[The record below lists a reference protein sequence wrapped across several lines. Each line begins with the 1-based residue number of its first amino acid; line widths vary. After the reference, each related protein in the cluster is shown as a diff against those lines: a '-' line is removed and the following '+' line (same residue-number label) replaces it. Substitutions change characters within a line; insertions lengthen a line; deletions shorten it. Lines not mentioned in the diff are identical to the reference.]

1 MSGTAD
7 PNKPV
12 TPVVFTEM
20 ENIENQK
27 MQANISKAFLQ
38 QHPEITSPANS
49 DRASEMRDE
58 KMMYANLGIAFAVQA
73 IAAHEKR
80 KKQ

>member
-1 MSGTAD
+1 
-7 PNKPV
+7 
-12 TPVVFTEM
+12 M
-20 ENIENQK
+20 ENVTNQK
-27 MQANISKAFLQ
+27 MTQQIQRLFLLN
-38 QHPEITSPANS
+38 HVEITSPANS

-73 IAAHEKR
+73 IAANEKR

>member
-1 MSGTAD
+1 MTQD

-20 ENIENQK
+20 EMIENNKNTQII
-27 MQANISKAFLQ
+27 QKAFLI
-38 QHPEITSPANS
+38 QHVEITSPANS
-49 DRASEMRDE
+49 DLAGMIRDE
-58 KMMYANLGIAFAVQA
+58 KMMYANLGIAFAVNA
-73 IAAHEKR
+73 IAANEKR